1 MAIELVVFDLDGTLV
16 TAEIDF
22 RAMRQAIRNLLINHE
37 FPTEVLPMNS
47 TQDLLRSA
55 FAYAGETGITPVEIS
70 ELRDKVYAEAVKYE
84 WEGAKK
90 AQLVSGALET
100 LQTLQ
105 KHHIAIAI
113 LTNDNRAV
121 AEYLLKKFGISPY
134 IDLLISRDEAPHM
147 KPSTEGLELILEHF
161 DKSPKQTLFI
171 GDSTID
177 VMTAKKL
184 GISCIARRSKLRTE
198 NELRAEGAIA
208 VFPTLTPISSYLHEQ
223 DMIHPSSNKTKG

>member
-1 MAIELVVFDLDGTLV
+1 MAVELVVFDLDGTLV

-22 RAMRQAIRNLLINHE
+22 RAMRQAIRDLLIEHD

-55 FAYAGETGITPVEIS
+55 FAYAGEKGKTPVEIS

-90 AQLVSGALET
+90 AKVVPGAKEI

-105 KHHIAIAI
+105 SLHIDIAI

-121 AEYLLKKFGISPY
+121 AEYLLEKFELRSY
-134 IDLLISRDEAPHM
+134 IDLLVSRDEAPHM

-161 DKSPKQTLFI
+161 ERTPANTIFI

-184 GISCIARRSKLRTE
+184 KIRCIARQSKLRTKE
-198 NELRAEGAIA
+198 ELLAEGAIA
-208 VFPTLTPISSYLHEQ
+208 VFSTLTPIISYLEEHEMLRSRQ
-223 DMIHPSSNKTKG
+223 